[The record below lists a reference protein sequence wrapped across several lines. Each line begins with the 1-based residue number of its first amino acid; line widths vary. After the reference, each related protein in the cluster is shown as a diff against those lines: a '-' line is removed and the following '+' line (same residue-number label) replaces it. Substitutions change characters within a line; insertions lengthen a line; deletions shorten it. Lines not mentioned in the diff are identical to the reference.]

1 MGMEFE
7 SRLWKEINA
16 HPDKKDLYLRL
27 VPVLE
32 RIAGRQDAKPV
43 YVIALDGR
51 AASGKTTM
59 ARQLAEILDAEIIHM
74 DDFFLPMELRTEK
87 RLATPGGNVH
97 YERFRKEVLPH
108 LAKPEPFAYR
118 KFECSIKDFNGVRPI
133 GTKPFRIVEGSYSL
147 HPELGDYADL
157 TVFSDVE
164 PEEQLRR
171 IRNRNGEEG
180 AEMFRNRW
188 IPLEEAYFQAYRIVE
203 RADIRV

>member
-1 MGMEFE
+1 MEFE

-27 VPVLE
+27 IPVLE

-59 ARQLAEILDAEIIHM
+59 ARQLAEILDADVINM

-97 YERFRKEVLPH
+97 YERFREEVLPR
-108 LAKPEPFAYR
+108 LAKPEPFTYR
-118 KFECSIKDFNGVRPI
+118 KFECSIKDYNGVRPI

-188 IPLEEAYFQAYRIVE
+188 IPLEEAYFRAYRIAE

>member
-1 MGMEFE
+1 MEFE

-16 HPDKKDLYLRL
+16 HPDKKGLYLRL

-32 RIAGRQDAKPV
+32 RIVGRQDAKPV
-43 YVIALDGR
+43 YVIVLDGR

-59 ARQLAEILDAEIIHM
+59 ARQLAEILDADVIHM

-97 YERFRKEVLPH
+97 YERFREEVLPH
-108 LAKPEPFAYR
+108 LAKPEPFTYR
-118 KFECSIKDFNGVRPI
+118 KFECSIKDFNGVCPI
-133 GTKPFRIVEGSYSL
+133 GSKSFRIAEGSYSL

-180 AEMFRNRW
+180 SEMFQNRW
-188 IPLEEAYFQAYRIVE
+188 IPLEEAYFRAYRIAE

>member
-1 MGMEFE
+1 MEFE
-7 SRLWKEINA
+7 SRLWEKINV
-16 HPDKKDLYLRL
+16 HPDEKAQYLRL
-27 VPVLE
+27 MPILK
-32 RIAGRQDAKPV
+32 RIAERQDTKPV
-43 YVIALDGR
+43 YIIALDGR

-59 ARQLAEILDAEIIHM
+59 ARQLAEILDADVIHM
-74 DDFFLPMELRTEK
+74 DDFFLPMELRTEQ

-97 YERFRKEVLPH
+97 YERFREEVLPH

-118 KFECSIKDFNGVRPI
+118 KFECSIKNFNGVRPI

-171 IRNRNGEEG
+171 IRERNGEDG
-180 AEMFRNRW
+180 AEMFKNRW
-188 IPLEEAYFQAYRIVE
+188 IPLEEAYFGAYHIAE